1 MKIVLQRVSQAQV
14 TVDDKVVGSIQYG
27 MVLLVGF
34 GKGDTSECIQPMVD
48 KVVKMRVFANEGKSF
63 DKDITEVG
71 GEALA
76 ISQFTL
82 FADTAKGRR
91 PEFFQALEPAAASQ
105 LFDEF
110 VAALRRSSIKKVE
123 TGVFG
128 AHMKVSLVNDGPVT
142 INLER

>member
-1 MKIVLQRVSQAQV
+1 MKVVLQRVSQAQV
-14 TVDDKVVGSIQYG
+14 TVDDAVVGAIQNG
-27 MVLLVGF
+27 LLLLVGF
-34 GKGDTSECIQPMVD
+34 GKGDTAECIQPMVD
-48 KVVKMRVFANEGKSF
+48 KIVKMRIFANEAKAF

-71 GEALA
+71 GEVLA

-91 PEFFQALEPAAASQ
+91 PEFFQALEPAAAAH

-110 VAALRRSSIKKVE
+110 VAALRRTPIKKVE

-128 AHMKVSLVNDGPVT
+128 AHMMVSLINDGPVT

>member
-34 GKGDTSECIQPMVD
+34 GRGDTSECIQPMVD
-48 KVVKMRVFANEGKSF
+48 KIVKMRIFANEGKSF

-128 AHMKVSLVNDGPVT
+128 AHMKVSLINDGPVT
-142 INLER
+142 INLDR

>member
-34 GKGDTSECIQPMVD
+34 GRGDTSECIQPMVD
-48 KVVKMRVFANEGKSF
+48 KIVKMRIFANEGKSF

-128 AHMKVSLVNDGPVT
+128 AHMKVSLINDGPVT

>member
-1 MKIVLQRVSQAQV
+1 MKVVLQRVSQAQV

-34 GKGDTSECIQPMVD
+34 GRGDTSECIQPMVD
-48 KVVKMRVFANEGKSF
+48 KIVKMRIFANEGKSF

-128 AHMKVSLVNDGPVT
+128 AHMKVSLINDGPVT